1 VLFDEAEKAHP
12 DVMNMLLQILEEGKL
27 TDSFG
32 RQVDFR
38 NTIILLTSNVGAERL
53 KKGATMGFTAP
64 DDEQDY
70 ERMKENLIEEAKKVF
85 RPEFLN
91 RFDDIVVFRSLG
103 KEELTQILDLE
114 LAKVEKRLA
123 ERDLHFEL
131 DESAR
136 DLLRDKGYDPAYGA
150 RPMRRA
156 VEKHLEDPMAEEIIR
171 GNLCEGETVVISAKD
186 DKLVFIQKKAKVKG
200 EDTKVSS

>member
-1 VLFDEAEKAHP
+1 VLFDEVEKAHP

-53 KKGATMGFTAP
+53 KKGATMGFSTP

-70 ERMKENLIEEAKKVF
+70 ERMKENLTEEAKKIF

-103 KEELTQILDLE
+103 REELTQILDLE
-114 LAKVEKRLA
+114 LAKVQKRLA
-123 ERDLHFEL
+123 QRNIHFEL
-131 DESAR
+131 DDPAR
-136 DLLRDKGYDPAYGA
+136 DLLLEKGHDPTYGA

-156 VEKHLEDPMAEEIIR
+156 VEKYLEDPMAEEIIR
-171 GNLCEGETVVISAKD
+171 GDLREGEKTTISAKN
-186 DKLVFIQKKAKVKG
+186 DKLVFAQKKAKDK
-200 EDTKVSS
+200 DSKVSG